1 MSVDIEAHYSTFNNL
16 WYEFYPNKL
25 YPIAR
30 LDVSPKEP
38 LEEV

>member
-16 WYEFYPNKL
+16 WHEFYLIKL

-30 LDVSPKEP
+30 LDVSQKEL